1 MAVRV
6 RVQNFQSIEDAEVI
20 IDGMTVVTGP
30 NNSGKTAF
38 MRAIR
43 GVFTNAPGGPL
54 VRHGTAHLT
63 VTLTFDDG
71 TEIIWQKGSEKP
83 NGKGKKVNRYSING
97 VGISNVGRGV
107 PPEVEALGVREI
119 SAASD
124 RLWPQIAQQFDGTL
138 FLVNRPGSA
147 VAEALSDVER
157 VGKLTS
163 ALKAS
168 EKDRRTVTSE
178 LKVRRKDVDAR
189 KVEVAKYDGLDGVVG
204 QARALQGDQDALAQT
219 QEEARVVESFL
230 ARLSTVRGRVEALDG
245 FDPDGVPDGTRV
257 EKLSVGVERVSG
269 YRDRLVE
276 AQGVSDA
283 LRGFQEP
290 TFPDPSSMGELR
302 EQIREA
308 GGLASR
314 LRTARDTAQTYAE
327 IPSLNLPDP
336 TRTQRTQK
344 AIATVTA
351 LQDRYAEA
359 HAGVNKLVEEQERL
373 DREVAE
379 AEVEV
384 TRLLG
389 DRGVCPTCNTVHEGE
404 RHGIAINH

>member
-1 MAVRV
+1 MAVQV
-6 RVQNFQSIEDAEVI
+6 RVQNFQSIEDAKVV

-54 VRHGTAHLT
+54 VRHGTPHLT

-71 TEIIWQKGSEKP
+71 TEIVWQKGSEKP
-83 NGKGKKVNRYSING
+83 NGKGKKINRYSING
-97 VGISNVGRGV
+97 VAIANVGRGV
-107 PPEVEALGVREI
+107 PPEVEALGVREV

-178 LKVRRKDVDAR
+178 LKVRRKDVEAR
-189 KVEVAKYDGLDGVVG
+189 KEEVAKYDGFEEVLG
-204 QARALQGDQDALAQT
+204 QTRSLQEDQDALAQIRG
-219 QEEARVVESFL
+219 EVGVAGSFL
-230 ARLSTVRGRVEALDG
+230 AKLSTVQGRAQALGG
-245 FDPDGVPDGTRV
+245 FDPEGVPDGSRAV
-257 EKLSVGVERVSG
+257 KLSLGVGHVSG
-269 YRDRLVE
+269 YRDRLLE
-276 AQGVSDA
+276 AQGVAAA
-283 LRGFQEP
+283 LHRFHEP
-290 TFPDPSSMGELR
+290 IFPDPSSTGELR
-302 EQIREA
+302 DQILEV

-314 LRTARDTAQTYAE
+314 LQSAQNTAQTYAE
-327 IPSLNLPDP
+327 APSLDLADP

-351 LQDRYAEA
+351 LQDRYAQA
-359 HAGVNKLVEEQERL
+359 HAGVANLDQEQDRL
-373 DREVAE
+373 DRERAE
-379 AEVEV
+379 AEAEV

-389 DRGVCPTCNTVHEGE
+389 DRGVCPTCNTVHEGA
-404 RHGIAINH
+404 HP